1 MFLGPAH
8 SDRTPP
14 LSGSQASP
22 IAKQKA
28 VCLVTLPSERLKDIF
43 VIFEQLISCRG
54 GGKLSNLFKFNLYFL
69 KNPGADA

>member
-54 GGKLSNLFKFNLYFL
+54 GGEVV
-69 KNPGADA
+69 